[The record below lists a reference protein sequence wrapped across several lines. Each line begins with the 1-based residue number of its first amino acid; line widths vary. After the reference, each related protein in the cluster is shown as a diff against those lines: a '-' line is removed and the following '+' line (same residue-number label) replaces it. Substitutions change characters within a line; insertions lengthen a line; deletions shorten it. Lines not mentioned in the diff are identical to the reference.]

1 MKIFL
6 IHNRYQSLGGEDSV
20 FSNERR
26 SLINAGHEVLVYED
40 DNARIDGSWQ
50 KLRAAFAVIY
60 SIRSARKIRSLLQAH
75 KPDVVHVHNFFP
87 LISPSVFW
95 VCQEQKIP
103 VVHTLHNFRTVC
115 PTGLLFFDGEV
126 VERSVTGRAWWA
138 VHRKVYRD
146 SVLGT
151 FVVTLSV
158 EIHKYLGTWTK
169 KVDAFIT
176 LTDFSKN
183 KFAQAGWPI
192 DKLYVKP
199 NYTVALSGN
208 TPEIKLEHKKFA
220 LFVGRLSPEKGIE
233 FLIDSWSELGYQLY
247 IVGSGPE
254 LELVKNLDSDNITI
268 LGQLGQREVRA
279 LMRSAKFLVMTSVW
293 YEGFPMILS
302 EAFES
307 SLPAIVPN
315 HGSMGTIIMHEEN
328 GLKYIA
334 GNKASFR
341 ATVARLFED
350 NRLRKKLSLGAKKSY
365 VSYYSE
371 AENVSQLIEIYR
383 TVIAKRNLT
392 LESHK

>member
-1 MKIFL
+1 
-6 IHNRYQSLGGEDSV
+6 
-20 FSNERR
+20 
-26 SLINAGHEVLVYED
+26 
-40 DNARIDGSWQ
+40 
-50 KLRAAFAVIY
+50 
-60 SIRSARKIRSLLQAH
+60 
-75 KPDVVHVHNFFP
+75 
-87 LISPSVFW
+87 
-95 VCQEQKIP
+95 
-103 VVHTLHNFRTVC
+103 
-115 PTGLLFFDGEV
+115 
-126 VERSVTGRAWWA
+126 
-138 VHRKVYRD
+138 
-146 SVLGT
+146 
-151 FVVTLSV
+151 
-158 EIHKYLGTWTK
+158 
-169 KVDAFIT
+169 
-176 LTDFSKN
+176 
-183 KFAQAGWPI
+183 
-192 DKLYVKP
+192 VKP

-371 AENVSQLIEIYR
+371 AENVSQLMEIYR